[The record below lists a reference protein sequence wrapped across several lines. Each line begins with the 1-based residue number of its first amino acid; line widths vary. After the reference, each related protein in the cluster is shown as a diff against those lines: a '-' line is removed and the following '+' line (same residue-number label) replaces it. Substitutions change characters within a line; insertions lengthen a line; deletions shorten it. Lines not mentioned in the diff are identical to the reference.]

1 MAARATGKAAGEQ
14 VAGPPAAATTTSVAI
29 AAAPAPPPGP
39 AGFAANHPLP
49 AGFTRLV
56 CVPGSETAPV
66 GFGDRGFEAYREH
79 GPGRA
84 KWLIDVPR
92 EAAFHLIRA
101 GFRLYDPAE
110 PP

>member
-1 MAARATGKAAGEQ
+1 
-14 VAGPPAAATTTSVAI
+14 
-29 AAAPAPPPGP
+29 
-39 AGFAANHPLP
+39 
-49 AGFTRLV
+49 
-56 CVPGSETAPV
+56 VPGSETAPV